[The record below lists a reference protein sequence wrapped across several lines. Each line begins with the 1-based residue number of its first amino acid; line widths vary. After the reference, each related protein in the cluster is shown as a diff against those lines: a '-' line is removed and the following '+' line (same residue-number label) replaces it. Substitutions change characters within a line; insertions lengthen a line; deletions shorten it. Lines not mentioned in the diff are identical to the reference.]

1 MGTWD
6 TIKDVTGIN
15 DVVKGVRDV
24 TGASAITKA
33 LSGAG
38 RADAG
43 GHNDGHT
50 TSGMDKAMQDHAD
63 KMHPVGGAVDPGQLT
78 RNPDG
83 SISFPK

>member
-1 MGTWD
+1 MGVLD

-15 DVVKGVRDV
+15 ALAKGVRDV
-24 TGASAITKA
+24 TGATAITKA
-33 LSGAG
+33 LNGA
-38 RADAG
+38 
-43 GHNDGHT
+43 NDGHT